1 MRPIPLSRML
11 LSASVLLIAL
21 VVSAQSMAVDMSVV
35 SVTKLSEKRLTRTE
49 YEYVMSVTVKNGA
62 QALTNAS
69 ETLTAAGSGTTIVD
83 ASVVIGSL
91 AANAQVTPA
100 DTITIRQNT
109 LFPFN
114 QAALVWSPAGT
125 PVVASSSSSS
135 SIVSSSSSSALSNGP
150 AVNLS
155 WLGTGTLPTGAALY
169 DVDGYAALGTPVT
182 GGGVISEDDPAYRKV
197 YTPAEF
203 IAALDAAKRT
213 LASPVKVIEIMN
225 DLNLGTLESGVPI
238 AGIYRAQS
246 TQAQLH
252 PTLKLTGVSMI
263 DIKTING
270 LTIFSRNGA
279 TIRHAEWNIKD
290 ATNVMIRNLKFD
302 ELWEWDEATKGD
314 YDKND
319 WDYITLG
326 DGTAAN
332 KIWIDHCTFYKSYDG
347 IVDVKGGSNGVTIS
361 WSQILPGDSS
371 NGAFVRA
378 QMDYLEANQASMVM
392 YKKLRDGGLTQDQIT
407 QVANT
412 IKKGHLIGATAKN
425 SENNSLQVTLHHN
438 YYQDLQDRMPRLRGG
453 DVQVFNLLAD
463 SSNARAI
470 KAWLDPILLGNASLA
485 KDFTGTGSYKFGIT
499 SNGTISTEDGVIE
512 VANSLYAG
520 VLTPLR
526 NNQTDVNDPTFTGSV
541 IAANT
546 QHELLASEMPIASQQ
561 STFSAL
567 GNLWAVWKGDS
578 NFANSTLGPVQAPA
592 KYLSFK
598 AAPPTAKALHAPTAL
613 RSVLVSGAEP
623 AGAGKISLS
632 VPQWLNSLNA
642 NGNSS
647 SSTSS
652 VASTSASS
660 SSVASVSS
668 LSSSSVASSVV
679 SSSSVASVSSSSSAV
694 SSAQSSGGAVVAT
707 TNLPFVESFDG
718 ATTASLFTAAY
729 KTLAADPASAL
740 YFKTGGSPTIVDNA
754 LSLAGARLT
763 IGNRPPRTNTTAA
776 DTTTNGD
783 FDLSRPYRITFK
795 VVAASGVGALQVY
808 IDNNTTSSGNSKHGG
823 SSRVLSVAANTL
835 VAGQTVTI
843 TPAVGTSTSFIAL
856 RAESTASAIIDDL
869 RVEYLDSGSS
879 SSAVTSSQASSLS
892 SSASSV
898 SSAASSSSSAP
909 IVQPTQVYN
918 LQNRV
923 TPSVNQT
930 DSYVDTRLALTFDAP
945 PVLGTS
951 GAIHIFKLSD
961 DSLVDTIK
969 LSGNTDEIGF
979 AGQTRVRLVNTQP
992 LRVSGNSLIITPHS
1006 SKLAYGTA
1014 YYVAMTDGA
1023 VTGATVNGTPFVGMG
1038 KNAGWIFTTKATAPS
1053 ATTLTVDDDGTADF
1067 RTLQGALNHV
1077 MQTIAAA
1084 TPVTINV
1091 NNGSYEELLY
1101 LRGKNNLTIRGESR
1115 DGVVIHYT
1123 NNNTLNAGTGGSQ
1136 APGSASLTGGRS
1148 VILVESTDLLTI
1160 DNLTLKN
1167 TTLIGNGGQAEVI
1180 YFNSDAGRLA
1190 VSNSNFIS
1198 EQDTVQVKGYSWF
1211 YRSLIAGNVDFI
1223 WGGNRVALFEESE
1236 IRSLGDSRGNGS
1248 GGYILQ
1254 ARTVTAAD
1262 KGFVFL
1268 NSRLTRGPGPLGHT
1282 IADGQTWLARSGG
1295 STTYFDNIVFINT
1308 QMDSHVKAAG
1318 WNISPLPNPG
1328 TATATSGWRE
1338 YGSTDLTA
1346 TTLDVS
1352 GRSAVSAQLS
1362 LGDVISSYCSRAQI
1376 FAAFNGGAGWNPL
1389 PGDTTDCL
1397 NFVMLS
1403 SSSSSSA
1410 ASSVTSSSS
1419 SSAASSAPSSSS
1431 ASSVASSSVSSAASS
1446 VSSESSSSALSSSS
1460 SSSSASSEAAVVL
1473 SQTTNPVYAE
1483 LNTYKTWLSGSADPA
1498 VALAADTT
1506 KANNIV
1512 TWQMPHGGFYK
1523 TPAWY
1528 SASWNGT
1535 ATRSEWYG
1543 ENGAELGT
1551 IDNDATVSEILFLAN
1566 VYARTGN
1573 TAYRDSARKALD
1585 FLLTM
1590 QTASG
1595 GFPQVYPARTGT
1607 LYSNH
1612 VTFNDDAMVR
1622 VLVLLDHAAQNK
1634 APLDGDVFTAAQRT
1648 QLKAAVDKGVGFIL
1662 QAQIVQASLKT
1673 VWCAQHDPITF
1684 EPRGARSYELA
1695 SKSGKESSLIVAF
1708 LMSQPQTPE
1717 VKASVQ
1723 AALAWYRS
1731 DAVQLKN
1738 TAYEKTN
1745 SKATNTTPFIAQAG
1759 TTTWYRF
1766 YDLNADTGFF
1776 SGRLPTDS
1784 PPGVGKQYDIMAVEA
1799 ERRYGYEWGGSY
1811 GTKLLTYAASV
1822 GY

>member
-1 MRPIPLSRML
+1 MKHPSFLWRLF
-11 LSASVLLIAL
+11 SASTLLLAL
-21 VVSAQSMAVDMSVV
+21 VASAQSMAVDLSVV
-35 SVTKLSEKRLTRTE
+35 AVTKISEKRLTRTE

-62 QALTNAS
+62 QPLTNAS
-69 ETLTAAGSGTTIVD
+69 ETLTAAGSGTTIID
-83 ASVVIGSL
+83 GSVVIGSL
-91 AANAQVTPA
+91 AANAQVTPG
-100 DTITIRQNT
+100 DTITIRQNISI
-109 LFPFN
+109 PFN

-135 SIVSSSSSSALSNGP
+135 ITSSSSSSAAPTGP

-155 WLGTGTLPTGAALY
+155 WLGAGTLPTGVALY

-213 LASPVKVIEIMN
+213 LAAPVKVIEIMN

-252 PTLKLTGVSMI
+252 PTLKLTGVSLI
-263 DIKTING
+263 DIKTITG

-290 ATNVMIRNLKFD
+290 VTNLMIRNLKFD

-332 KIWIDHCTFYKSYDG
+332 KVWIDHCTFYKSYDG
-347 IVDVKGGSNGVTIS
+347 IVDVKGASSGITIS

-371 NGAFVRA
+371 NGAFIRA
-378 QMDYLEANQASMVM
+378 QMDYLEANQANLVM

-407 QVANT
+407 QVTNT

-425 SENNSLQVTLHHN
+425 SDNASLQVTLHHN

-453 DVQVFNLLAD
+453 DVQAFNILAD
-463 SSNARAI
+463 SANARAI
-470 KAWLDPILLGNASLA
+470 KAWLDPILLGSTNLA

-526 NNQTDVNDPTFTGSV
+526 NNQTDVNDASFTGSV
-541 IAANT
+541 VAANT

-561 STFSAL
+561 STFNAL

-598 AAPPTAKALHAPTAL
+598 AAPPSAKALHAPTAL
-613 RSVLVSGAEP
+613 RSVLVTGAEP
-623 AGAGKISLS
+623 AGAGKVTLT

-642 NGNSS
+642 GGASS
-647 SSTSS
+647 SSASS
-652 VASTSASS
+652 THPTSASS
-660 SSVASVSS
+660 SSTASAGASS
-668 LSSSSVASSVV
+668 ATSSIASGSSGNSSSVAGGGQ
-679 SSSSVASVSSSSSAV
+679 SSSNGQSSSGQSSSTGVVAS
-694 SSAQSSGGAVVAT
+694 

-718 ATTASLFTAAY
+718 TTTAGLFTVAY
-729 KTLAADPASAL
+729 KSLAADASAAL
-740 YFKTGGSPTIVDNA
+740 FAKTGGSPAINSNA
-754 LSLAGARLT
+754 LDLAGARLT
-763 IGNRPPRTNTTAA
+763 IGNRPPRTNTTAT

-795 VVAASGVGALQVY
+795 VLAASGAGTLQVFV
-808 IDNNTTSSGNSKHGG
+808 DNNTTSSGSSKHGA
-823 SSRVLSVAANTL
+823 SSRVYSAVASTL
-835 VAGQTVTI
+835 TAGQVITI

-856 RAESTASAIIDDL
+856 RTESTAAATIDDF
-869 RVEYLDSGSS
+869 RIEYLDGESS
-879 SSAVTSSQASSLS
+879 SSASVS
-892 SSASSV
+892 SSASST
-898 SSAASSSSSAP
+898 SSVASSSSSSSSAP
-909 IVQPTQVYN
+909 FVQPTQVYN
-918 LQNRV
+918 LQSRV
-923 TPSVNQT
+923 TPSVNQV
-930 DSYVDTRLALTFDAP
+930 DSHVDTSLAITFDAP
-945 PVLGTS
+945 PVLGTT
-951 GAIHIFKLSD
+951 GEIHIFKLSD

-969 LSGNTDEIGF
+969 LSGNTDEIGYD
-979 AGQTRVRLVNTQP
+979 GQLRVRIVNTQP
-992 LRVSGNSLIITPHS
+992 LHISGNSLIITPHS
-1006 SKLAYGTA
+1006 SKLDYGTA
-1014 YYVAMTDGA
+1014 YYVAIANGA
-1023 VTGATVNGTPFVGMG
+1023 LTGATVNGVPFVGLG
-1038 KNAGWIFTTKATAPS
+1038 KNAGWIFTTKASAPTS
-1053 ATTLTVDDDGTADF
+1053 TELTVDDNGTADF
-1067 RTLQGALNHV
+1067 RTVQGAINHA
-1077 MQTIAAA
+1077 MQNVALA
-1084 TPVTINV
+1084 TPVTITV
-1091 NNGSYEELLY
+1091 KNGSYEELLY
-1101 LRGKNNLTIRGESR
+1101 VRSKNNLTIKGESR
-1115 DGVVIHYT
+1115 DGVVIQYT

-1136 APGSASLTGGRS
+1136 APGATSLTGGRS
-1148 VILVESTDLLTI
+1148 VLLVEASDMLVI

-1180 YFNSDAGRLA
+1180 YFNNDAGRLV
-1190 VSNSNFIS
+1190 VSNSSFIS

-1236 IRSLGDSRGNGS
+1236 IRSLGDSRGNGN

-1268 NSRLTRGPGPLGHT
+1268 NSRLTRGPGPLGHN

-1295 STTYFDNIVFINT
+1295 SASYFDNIVFINT
-1308 QMDSHVKAAG
+1308 QMDSHIRAAG
-1318 WNISPLPNPG
+1318 WYTSPMPNPSV
-1328 TATATSGWRE
+1328 ATATSGWRE
-1338 YGSTDLTA
+1338 YGSTDLSA
-1346 TTLDVS
+1346 TTLDISSRNAVS
-1352 GRSAVSAQLS
+1352 GQLS
-1362 LGDVISSYCSRAQI
+1362 LGDVISNYCSRAQI

-1397 NFVMLS
+1397 NFDMS
-1403 SSSSSSA
+1403 GSSSSSSA
-1410 ASSVTSSSS
+1410 ASSVASSSS
-1419 SSAASSAPSSSS
+1419 SSTASSS
-1431 ASSVASSSVSSAASS
+1431 ASNVG
-1446 VSSESSSSALSSSS
+1446 SESSSSVQSSSS
-1460 SSSSASSEAAVVL
+1460 SSSSASSVAAVVL
-1473 SQTTNPVYAE
+1473 PQTTNPVYGE
-1483 LNTYKTWLSGSADPA
+1483 LTTYKTWLNGNADAA

-1512 TWQMPHGGFYK
+1512 SWQMPHGGFYK

-1528 SASWNGT
+1528 NAPWNGS

-1543 ENGAELGT
+1543 AGGVELGT
-1551 IDNDATVSEILFLAN
+1551 IDNDATVTEILFLAD

-1573 TAYRDSARKALD
+1573 VAYRDSARKALD

-1607 LYSNH
+1607 LYSNY

-1622 VLVLLDHAAQNK
+1622 VLVLLDHAAQSK
-1634 APLDGDVFTAAQRT
+1634 APLDGDIFTATQRT
-1648 QLKAAVDKGVGFIL
+1648 QLKAAVDKAVGFIV
-1662 QAQIVQASLKT
+1662 QAQITQAGVKT
-1673 VWCAQHDPITF
+1673 VWCAQHDPVTF
-1684 EPRGARSYELA
+1684 AARGARSYELA

-1708 LMSQPQTPE
+1708 LMSQPQAPE

-1738 TAYEKTN
+1738 VAYEKTN

-1759 TTTWYRF
+1759 ATTWYRF
-1766 YDLNADTGFF
+1766 YDLNTDTGFF
-1776 SGRLPTDS
+1776 SGRLPTDN
-1784 PPGVGKQYDIMAVEA
+1784 PPGVGKQYDVMAVET

-1811 GTKLLTYAASV
+1811 GTKLLAYAASV

>member
-1 MRPIPLSRML
+1 ML
-11 LSASVLLIAL
+11 LSASALLIAL
-21 VVSAQSMAVDMSVV
+21 VTSAQSMAIDMSVV
-35 SVTKLSEKRLTRTE
+35 TVTKLSEKRLTRTD

-83 ASVVIGSL
+83 ASVLIGSL
-91 AANAQVTPA
+91 AANAQVTSS

-109 LFPFN
+109 LIPFN
-114 QAALVWSPAGT
+114 QAALVWSPAGI

-135 SIVSSSSSSALSNGP
+135 SSAVPNGP

-155 WLGTGTLPTGAALY
+155 WLGTGILPTGAALY

-225 DLNLGTLESGVPI
+225 DLNLGTLESGLPI

-252 PTLKLTGVSMI
+252 PTLKLTGVSLI
-263 DIKTING
+263 DIKTINS

-290 ATNVMIRNLKFD
+290 ATNLIIRNLKFD

-332 KIWIDHCTFYKSYDG
+332 KVWIDHCTFFKSYDG

-361 WSQILPGDSS
+361 WSQILPGDGS

-412 IKKGHLIGATAKN
+412 VKKGHLIGATAKN

-453 DVQVFNLLAD
+453 DVQAFNILAD

-470 KAWLDPILLGNASLA
+470 KAWLDPILLGNTNLA

-541 IAANT
+541 VAANT

-561 STFSAL
+561 STFNAL

-598 AAPPTAKALHAPTAL
+598 AAPPSAKALHAPTAL

-623 AGAGKISLS
+623 AGAGKISLT

-642 NGNSS
+642 NGGSS
-647 SSTSS
+647 SSASSVATSSGSSSSVTSVSSTSS
-652 VASTSASS
+652 TSA
-660 SSVASVSS
+660 V
-668 LSSSSVASSVV
+668 SSSSVASSVA
-679 SSSSVASVSSSSSAV
+679 SSLSSASSVASSV
-694 SSAQSSGGAVVAT
+694 QSSNGVVVAT

-718 ATTASLFTAAY
+718 ATTASLFTAVY
-729 KTLAADPASAL
+729 KSVAADPAVAL

-783 FDLSRPYRITFK
+783 FDLSRPYRISFK

-856 RAESTASAIIDDL
+856 RTESTASAIIDDL

-879 SSAVTSSQASSLS
+879 SSAAASSQASSAS
-892 SSASSV
+892 SVSSASSAASSVASSV
-898 SSAASSSSSAP
+898 SSAASSSSSSSSAP
-909 IVQPTQVYN
+909 FVQPTQVYN
-918 LQNRV
+918 LLNRV
-923 TPSVNQT
+923 TPSVNEV
-930 DSYVDTRLALTFDAP
+930 DSYVDTRLAITFDAP

-979 AGQTRVRLVNTQP
+979 AGQTRLRMVNTQP
-992 LRVSGNSLIITPHS
+992 LRIIGNSLIITPHS

-1014 YYVAMTDGA
+1014 YYVAIADGA
-1023 VTGATVNGTPFVGMG
+1023 LTGATVNGTPFVGMG
-1038 KNAGWIFTTKATAPS
+1038 KNAGWTFTTKASAPT
-1053 ATTLTVDDDGTADF
+1053 ATTLTVDDNGAADF
-1067 RTLQGALNHV
+1067 RTVQGAINHV
-1077 MQTIAAA
+1077 MQTVAAA

-1101 LRGKNNLTIRGESR
+1101 VRSKNNLTIKGESR
-1115 DGVVIHYT
+1115 EGVVIHYT
-1123 NNNTLNAGTGGSQ
+1123 NNNTLNSGTGGSQ
-1136 APGSASLTGGRS
+1136 APGATSLTGGRS
-1148 VILVESTDLLTI
+1148 VILVESSDLLAI

-1180 YFNSDAGRLA
+1180 YFNSDTGRLA
-1190 VSNSNFIS
+1190 VSNANFIS

-1268 NSRLTRGPGPLGHT
+1268 NSRLTRGPGPLGHN

-1295 STTYFDNIVFINT
+1295 SASYFDNIVFINT
-1308 QMDSHVKAAG
+1308 QMDSHIKAAG
-1318 WNISPLPNPG
+1318 WNTSPLPNPG

-1346 TTLDVS
+1346 TSLDVS
-1352 GRSAVSAQLS
+1352 GRSVVSAQLS
-1362 LGDVISSYCSRAQI
+1362 LGDVINSYCSRAQI
-1376 FAAFNGGAGWNPL
+1376 FSAFNGGAGWNPL
-1389 PGDTTDCL
+1389 SSDSTDCL
-1397 NFVMLS
+1397 NFVM
-1403 SSSSSSA
+1403 
-1410 ASSVTSSSS
+1410 
-1419 SSAASSAPSSSS
+1419 
-1431 ASSVASSSVSSAASS
+1431 
-1446 VSSESSSSALSSSS
+1446 
-1460 SSSSASSEAAVVL
+1460 
-1473 SQTTNPVYAE
+1473 
-1483 LNTYKTWLSGSADPA
+1483 
-1498 VALAADTT
+1498 
-1506 KANNIV
+1506 
-1512 TWQMPHGGFYK
+1512 
-1523 TPAWY
+1523 
-1528 SASWNGT
+1528 
-1535 ATRSEWYG
+1535 
-1543 ENGAELGT
+1543 
-1551 IDNDATVSEILFLAN
+1551 
-1566 VYARTGN
+1566 
-1573 TAYRDSARKALD
+1573 
-1585 FLLTM
+1585 
-1590 QTASG
+1590 
-1595 GFPQVYPARTGT
+1595 
-1607 LYSNH
+1607 SN
-1612 VTFNDDAMVR
+1612 
-1622 VLVLLDHAAQNK
+1622 
-1634 APLDGDVFTAAQRT
+1634 
-1648 QLKAAVDKGVGFIL
+1648 
-1662 QAQIVQASLKT
+1662 
-1673 VWCAQHDPITF
+1673 
-1684 EPRGARSYELA
+1684 
-1695 SKSGKESSLIVAF
+1695 
-1708 LMSQPQTPE
+1708 
-1717 VKASVQ
+1717 
-1723 AALAWYRS
+1723 
-1731 DAVQLKN
+1731 
-1738 TAYEKTN
+1738 
-1745 SKATNTTPFIAQAG
+1745 
-1759 TTTWYRF
+1759 
-1766 YDLNADTGFF
+1766 
-1776 SGRLPTDS
+1776 
-1784 PPGVGKQYDIMAVEA
+1784 
-1799 ERRYGYEWGGSY
+1799 
-1811 GTKLLTYAASV
+1811 
-1822 GY
+1822 

>member
-1 MRPIPLSRML
+1 MKPIPLSRML
-11 LSASVLLIAL
+11 LSASAL
-21 VVSAQSMAVDMSVV
+21 VLTLVTSAQSMAVDMSVV
-35 SVTKLSEKRLTRTE
+35 TVTKLSEKRLTRTD

-91 AANAQVTPA
+91 AANAQVTPS

-109 LFPFN
+109 LIPFN

-125 PVVASSSSSS
+125 PVASSSSSIASSSSSS
-135 SIVSSSSSSALSNGP
+135 AVPNGP

-155 WLGTGTLPTGAALY
+155 WLGTGVLPTGVALY

-182 GGGVISEDDPAYRKV
+182 GGGVISDDNPAYRKV

-252 PTLKLTGVSMI
+252 PTLKLTGMSLI

-290 ATNVMIRNLKFD
+290 ATNVMIRNLTFD

-332 KIWIDHCTFYKSYDG
+332 KVWIDHCTFYKSYDG

-378 QMDYLEANQASMVM
+378 QMDYLEANKASMVM

-463 SSNARAI
+463 SSNARTV
-470 KAWLDPILLGNASLA
+470 KAWFDPIIQGSTNLA
-485 KDFTGTGSYKFGIT
+485 KDFTGTGSYHFGIT
-499 SNGTISTEDGVIE
+499 SNGSISTEDGVIE
-512 VANSLYAG
+512 VANSLYSG

-541 IAANT
+541 VAANT

-578 NFANSTLGPVQAPA
+578 NFGNSTLGPVQAPA

-598 AAPPTAKALHAPTAL
+598 AAPPSAKALHAPTSL

-623 AGAGKISLS
+623 AGAGKLSLT

-642 NGNSS
+642 NG
-647 SSTSS
+647 
-652 VASTSASS
+652 ASS
-660 SSVASVSS
+660 SSA
-668 LSSSSVASSVV
+668 SSVATSSA
-679 SSSSVASVSSSSSAV
+679 SSSSVASVSSSSSSSLA
-694 SSAQSSGGAVVAT
+694 SSASSSSIASSLSSASSVASSVQSSGGAVVAT
-707 TNLPFVESFDG
+707 TNLSFVESFDG
-718 ATTASLFTAAY
+718 ATTASVFTAAY
-729 KTLAADPASAL
+729 KSFAADPASAL

-783 FDLSRPYRITFK
+783 FDLSKPYRITFK
-795 VVAASGVGALQVY
+795 VVTASGVGALQVY

-823 SSRVLSVAANTL
+823 SSRVLSVVANTL

-856 RAESTASAIIDDL
+856 RTESTAAATIDDL
-869 RVEYLDSGSS
+869 RVEYLESGSS
-879 SSAVTSSQASSLS
+879 SSAVAVSSQASSVSSTSSASSIS

-898 SSAASSSSSAP
+898 ASSLSSAASSSSSSSSAP
-909 IVQPTQVYN
+909 FVQPTQVYN

-923 TPSVNQT
+923 TPSVNEV
-930 DSYVDTRLALTFDAP
+930 DSYVDTRLAITFDAP

-969 LSGNTDEIGF
+969 LSGNTDEIGY
-979 AGQTRVRLVNTQP
+979 AGQTRLRMVNTQP
-992 LRVSGNSLIITPHS
+992 LRISGNSLIITPHS

-1014 YYVAMTDGA
+1014 YYVAIADGA
-1023 VTGATVNGTPFVGMG
+1023 LTGAAVNGTPFVGMG
-1038 KNAGWIFTTKATAPS
+1038 KNAGWIFTTKSNAPA
-1053 ATTLTVDDDGTADF
+1053 ATTLTVDDNGAADF

-1077 MQTIAAA
+1077 MQTVAAA

-1101 LRGKNNLTIRGESR
+1101 LRGKNNLTIKGESR
-1115 DGVVIHYT
+1115 EGVVIHYT

-1136 APGSASLTGGRS
+1136 SPGATSYTGGRS
-1148 VILVESTDLLTI
+1148 VILVESSDMLAI

-1180 YFNSDAGRLA
+1180 YFNSDTGRLMVTNA
-1190 VSNSNFIS
+1190 NFIS

-1410 ASSVTSSSS
+1410 ASSVASSSS
-1419 SSAASSAPSSSS
+1419 SSVVSSAPSSSS
-1431 ASSVASSSVSSAASS
+1431 VSSA
-1446 VSSESSSSALSSSS
+1446 VQSSSS
-1460 SSSSASSEAAVVL
+1460 SSSSSSEAVVVL
-1473 SQTTNPVYAE
+1473 SQTSNPVYAE
-1483 LNTYKTWLSGSADPA
+1483 LSTYKTWLSGSADPA

-1528 SASWNGT
+1528 SAPWNGT

-1543 ENGAELGT
+1543 AGGVELGT

-1573 TAYRDSARKALD
+1573 TVYRDSTRKALD

-1590 QTASG
+1590 QYASG

-1607 LYSNH
+1607 LYSNY

-1634 APLDGDVFTAAQRT
+1634 APLDGDIFTAAQRA
-1648 QLKAAVDKGVGFIL
+1648 QLKTAVEKGVGFIV
-1662 QAQIVQASLKT
+1662 QAQITQASVKT
-1673 VWCAQHDPITF
+1673 VWCAQHDPVTF

-1708 LMSQPQTPE
+1708 LMSQPQTPD

-1738 TAYEKTN
+1738 TVYEKTN

-1784 PPGVGKQYDIMAVEA
+1784 PPGVGKQYDIMAVET